1 MDHHTANLF
10 VEHRLATTRMRL
22 IDAPP
27 RTPARAVQAALESDR
42 FSAMESALL
51 LGAFFSLLI
60 SGMAFTL
67 I

>member
-1 MDHHTANLF
+1 MDQHTANLF
-10 VEHRLATTRMRL
+10 AEQPLAITRMQL

-27 RTPARAVQAALESDR
+27 RTPARAVQAVLEPDS

-51 LGAFFSLLI
+51 LGAFFSLLV
-60 SGMAFTL
+60 SGIAFTL